1 MTYEVSWEVSE
12 TAERRESATGYNDME
27 ERGTYIVKRM
37 LMSKS
42 QLHPVMKAAAAG
54 GNKIAT

>member
-1 MTYEVSWEVSE
+1 MCSSDL
-12 TAERRESATGYNDME
+12 A
-27 ERGTYIVKRM
+27 YIVKQM

-54 GNKIAT
+54 GNKIATCSISKLKQ